1 MLQLSHLPRL
11 APLHCE
17 HANGH
22 FSTFSTTKAARRGS
36 APLKGGGCHLLLAP
50 PWRDGVPLSLPYL
63 LELLESFWSTFSSE
77 AHCNLRRPPT
87 CMCSVDLNVVTCWMT
102 AIFFIHY
109 FSCFFSEFIKSWYWI
124 ISRCWSIQV
133 GREIW
138 YSIVCMKSPCKNLIW
153 IL

>member
-87 CMCSVDLNVVTCWMT
+87 YMWSVDLNVVTWWMT
-102 AIFFIHY
+102 AVFFYSLFLLFLLRIHRKLILNNFKTLKY
-109 FSCFFSEFIKSWYWI
+109 
-124 ISRCWSIQV
+124 ISRKRNLVFNSV
-133 GREIW
+133 HEIT
-138 YSIVCMKSPCKNLIW
+138 M
-153 IL
+153 